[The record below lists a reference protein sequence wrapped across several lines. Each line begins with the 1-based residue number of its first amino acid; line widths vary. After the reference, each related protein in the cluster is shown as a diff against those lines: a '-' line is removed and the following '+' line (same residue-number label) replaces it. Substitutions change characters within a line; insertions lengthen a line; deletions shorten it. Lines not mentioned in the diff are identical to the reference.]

1 MRSAMR
7 SAGVACAGGEVEQ
20 MASNGKAREVI
31 DMRSDTVT
39 HPTDA
44 MRKAMFEA
52 EVGDDVYK
60 YVQTSSPISPTSP
73 TCSLSTLSP
82 ASFSFP
88 LQSCLYS
95 S

>member
-1 MRSAMR
+1 MT
-7 SAGVACAGGEVEQ
+7 
-20 MASNGKAREVI
+20 SNGKARGVI

-60 YVQTSSPISPTSP
+60 YVLLLPSVNFLLAYLPNLSHLLPLHSLLFSSPFLF
-73 TCSLSTLSP
+73 SLAFTHSYFIFYV
-82 ASFSFP
+82 ARM
-88 LQSCLYS
+88 
-95 S
+95 